1 MANLTLLTPY
11 RKESLEM
18 DYRAKCKSFNYKT
31 SRRTHGILSYDF
43 GDYVLGDKMHYAE
56 KGNINKL
63 YFIKLEM
70 LANQKIPSRK

>member
-1 MANLTLLTPY
+1 MRYYP
-11 RKESLEM
+11 
-18 DYRAKCKSFNYKT
+18 
-31 SRRTHGILSYDF
+31 YDF

-70 LANQKIPSRK
+70 LANEKNTIKKMKSK